1 MMITVNHATKVLLRF
16 RFPKGLT
23 MPRCKSVLFLQA
35 VMSRPFPF
43 VKVPVLC
50 VSVLSVILPFR
61 LSSQEVHTPVPQPQK
76 VLSVVPSDKNILMAA
91 DAGLKGAL
99 KVQWPDQ
106 AARFWVWNWTSDDES
121 MTWKVKVSE
130 AGNYSVALLTE
141 NCGQVLID
149 CKLPSPGPVKVEII
163 SKLGK
168 LTSTIEY
175 RKASASNLWMR
186 NELPG
191 TLRLPAGESEITL
204 RAVAPAGEAFN
215 LALFSM
221 ELVKPAEAKV
231 LSAEASTLRASTK
244 WMVDAKYGLMF
255 TWTAASFPRKGPKK
269 TYEEAT
275 NDFDVNAFA
284 DMVAN
289 TGAGF
294 IVFATSWSTYYFP
307 APIQSWERLAPG
319 HTTHRDLIGELADAL
334 AKRHIKLMLYYHAGD
349 SKDGWWTSTYVRS
362 MDRGAYFKEW
372 EDQIREIGLRYGDK
386 LAGWWFDDGLTFY
399 YPLQA
404 PWKAMTEA
412 AKAGYPGRVVGYNSW
427 IMPKATDL
435 QDYACGEG
443 DFPDRLAAENDAEL
457 PVGGSG
463 IFLSG
468 PQKGLQATM
477 TLTNEG
483 GDWGHINKDS
493 DVPPPRYTNAQ
504 AIDYIRQAIS
514 RKDVPVINLEVYQD
528 GSPSQQTIDEFKA
541 IKAAIFPAQ

>member
-1 MMITVNHATKVLLRF
+1 
-16 RFPKGLT
+16 
-23 MPRCKSVLFLQA
+23 MPRSKSDLPLQ
-35 VMSRPFPF
+35 VFISRLLANL
-43 VKVPVLC
+43 VALTVAIVC
-50 VSVLSVILPFR
+50 ASLPMR
-61 LSSQEVHTPVPQPQK
+61 LSSQQAQASAPGPQK
-76 VLSVVPSDKNILMAA
+76 VLSVVPSDKNVLMAA
-91 DAGLKGAL
+91 DAALNGPLKL
-99 KVQWPDQ
+99 QWPDQ

-121 MTWKVKVSE
+121 MTWKVRVPE
-130 AGNYSVALLTE
+130 AGSYSVALLTG
-141 NCGQVLID
+141 NCGQVLIE
-149 CKLPSPGPVKVEII
+149 CKLTSPGPVKVELAG
-163 SKLGK
+163 KLGK
-168 LTSTIEY
+168 LTYTIGY

-204 RAVAPAGEAFN
+204 RALAPAGQAFN

-221 ELVKPAEAKV
+221 ELVKPAEARA
-231 LSAEASTLRASTK
+231 LSAEAAALRASSQ

-255 TWTAASFPRKGPKK
+255 TWTAASFPRTGPKK
-269 TYEEAT
+269 SYEEAT
-275 NDFDVNAFA
+275 RDFDVNAFA

-294 IVFATSWSTYYFP
+294 IVFCTSWSTYYFP
-307 APIQSWERLAPG
+307 APIQSWERVAPG
-319 HTTHRDLIGELADAL
+319 HTTRRDLVAELAEAL
-334 AKRHIKLMLYYHAGD
+334 ARRNIKLMLYYHAGD
-349 SKDGWWTSTYVRS
+349 SKDGWWSRSYVST
-362 MDRGAYFKEW
+362 MDRDAYFKQW

-404 PWKAMTEA
+404 PWKAMTQA

-427 IMPKATDL
+427 ILPKATDL

-443 DFPDRLAAENDAEL
+443 DFPDRLTPENDAEL
-457 PVGGSG
+457 PIGGSG

-483 GDWGHINKDS
+483 TDWGHITQDAEI
-493 DVPPPRYTNAQ
+493 PAPRYSTDKM
-504 AIDYIRQAIS
+504 IDYIRQAIA

-528 GSPSQQTIDEFKA
+528 GSASQKTIDEFKA
-541 IKAAIFPAQ
+541 IKAAIQTPAQ